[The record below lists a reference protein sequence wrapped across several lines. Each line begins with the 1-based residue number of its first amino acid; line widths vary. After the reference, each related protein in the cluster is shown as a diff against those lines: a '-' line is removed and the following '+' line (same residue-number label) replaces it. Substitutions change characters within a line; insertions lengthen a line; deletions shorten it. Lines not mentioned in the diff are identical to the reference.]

1 VGFTLV
7 CSVLCQNP
15 LSSGAQTCFDKHM
28 KINNEKVQIRRV
40 KLSFCNTT
48 ARLNANG
55 GYPFDPNG
63 MEIRIGNVL
72 FNKKTARTVLLKET
86 EVQICMFGKLDTN
99 RLRDTARLQISAHGK
114 PQSFPEVAGIKVNL
128 PDLGINADFCDL
140 NPDGCAST
148 EPSCDKVTKG
158 QGDQDFCSCATLLV
172 PDYAPA
178 GTDVEITWKLME
190 IPSTADKDQCEKK
203 FDIKALWE
211 EEQKETLACLKIDGT
226 VKACNDLQA
235 KSKSKIKGC

>member
-1 VGFTLV
+1 MMRGILFVGFTLV

-48 ARLNANG
+48 GNTSLIKLRIINKKKIILNDLLNKRHLVLLNIARLNANG

-86 EVQICMFGKLDTN
+86 EVQICMFGKVRRFT
-99 RLRDTARLQISAHGK
+99 RDQ
-114 PQSFPEVAGIKVNL
+114 QSFYH
-128 PDLGINADFCDL
+128 
-140 NPDGCAST
+140 
-148 EPSCDKVTKG
+148 
-158 QGDQDFCSCATLLV
+158 LL
-172 PDYAPA
+172 
-178 GTDVEITWKLME
+178 I
-190 IPSTADKDQCEKK
+190 
-203 FDIKALWE
+203 
-211 EEQKETLACLKIDGT
+211 
-226 VKACNDLQA
+226 
-235 KSKSKIKGC
+235 